1 VHIAQLAAA
10 PERGGSGANLGPGG
24 CAMRWPGRGTR
35 PASCVRAHVGFVA
48 SGAILADVGTGAVN
62 MLMTLPAMRL
72 IDVAGRRPLLLY
84 GALGMCAAMIPR

>member
-1 VHIAQLAAA
+1 
-10 PERGGSGANLGPGG
+10 
-24 CAMRWPGRGTR
+24 
-35 PASCVRAHVGFVA
+35 VRAHVGFVA
-48 SGAILADVGTGAVN
+48 SGAILADVGIGAVN

>member
-1 VHIAQLAAA
+1 
-10 PERGGSGANLGPGG
+10 
-24 CAMRWPGRGTR
+24 
-35 PASCVRAHVGFVA
+35 VRAHVGFVA